1 MPFSKIL
8 IFSINSMLSIQS
20 IVRASELRVFTT
32 KWFSRFSRRENI
44 TDASLCEAVERAGKG
59 LVDADLGGGVV
70 KQRIA
75 RPGSGRSGGYRTILL
90 LQVFAYGFA
99 KSARDNIDKAELES
113 FRELAGELLAYDDKQ
128 IETALNAEAL
138 TEVDCDG
145 GNGKDIP

>member
-1 MPFSKIL
+1 M
-8 IFSINSMLSIQS
+8 
-20 IVRASELRVFTT
+20 RASELRVFTT

-90 LQVFAYGFA
+90 LQIETRAVFAYGFA
-99 KSARDNIDKAELES
+99 KSVRDNIDKAELEG
-113 FRELAGELLAYDDKQ
+113 FRELAGELLAYDNKQ
-128 IETALNAEAL
+128 IETALDAGAL
-138 TEVDCDG
+138 TEVNCDD